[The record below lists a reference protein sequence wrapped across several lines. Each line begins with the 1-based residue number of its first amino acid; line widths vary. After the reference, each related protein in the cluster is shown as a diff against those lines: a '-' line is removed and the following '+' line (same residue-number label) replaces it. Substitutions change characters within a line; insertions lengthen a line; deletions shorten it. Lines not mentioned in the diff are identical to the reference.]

1 MVTTN
6 EHEFTRIEDQNSR
19 PAGLTLGFAPYRLP
33 FVWIRVHSWLN
44 SLGIRSSDHRMKK
57 RSAPK
62 APKIPAQPPLL
73 APIVR
78 ALDDKKAEDLV
89 VIDVTGLSSVTD
101 YLVIATGNSEP
112 HLRAL
117 RIVVEKV
124 LDDSGTPIA
133 GRDTGNFSGWVVL
146 DAYQIMVHVFTERKR
161 EAYNLEM
168 LWRDGKRLDVAALL
182 KPDAPARKPRKAKK
196 DS

>member
-1 MVTTN
+1 
-6 EHEFTRIEDQNSR
+6 
-19 PAGLTLGFAPYRLP
+19 
-33 FVWIRVHSWLN
+33 
-44 SLGIRSSDHRMKK
+44 
-57 RSAPK
+57 
-62 APKIPAQPPLL
+62 
-73 APIVR
+73 VR

-101 YLVIATGNSEP
+101 YLVIGTGNSEP

-117 RIVVEKV
+117 RIVVEKA
-124 LDDSGTPIA
+124 LDDSGAPIA

-182 KPDAPARKPRKAKK
+182 KPAPVRKPRKKK
-196 DS
+196 T

>member
-1 MVTTN
+1 
-6 EHEFTRIEDQNSR
+6 
-19 PAGLTLGFAPYRLP
+19 
-33 FVWIRVHSWLN
+33 
-44 SLGIRSSDHRMKK
+44 MKK
-57 RSAPK
+57 RKTPAAPSS
-62 APKIPAQPPLL
+62 PAFPPLL

-78 ALDDKKAEDLV
+78 AMDEKKAEDLV

-101 YLVIATGNSEP
+101 FLVIATGNSEP

-117 RIVVEKV
+117 RIAVEKV
-124 LDDSGTPIA
+124 LDDADATIA

-182 KPDAPARKPRKAKK
+182 APAVPKRRPRASKKA
-196 DS
+196 S

>member
-1 MVTTN
+1 VVK
-6 EHEFTRIEDQNSR
+6 NSV
-19 PAGLTLGFAPYRLP
+19 AD
-33 FVWIRVHSWLN
+33 I
-44 SLGIRSSDHRMKK
+44 RMKK

-62 APKIPAQPPLL
+62 APKAPAQPPLL

-78 ALDDKKAEDLV
+78 ALDDKKAEDLA
-89 VIDVTGLSSVTD
+89 VIDVRGLSSVTD
-101 YLVIATGNSEP
+101 YIVIATGNSEP

-117 RIVVEKV
+117 RIVVEKA
-124 LDDSGTPIA
+124 LDDASAPIA

-146 DAYQIMVHVFTERKR
+146 DAFQIMVHVFTERKR

-182 KPDAPARKPRKAKK
+182 QPAPTKRVRERVKVKGAQK
-196 DS
+196 S

>member
-1 MVTTN
+1 
-6 EHEFTRIEDQNSR
+6 
-19 PAGLTLGFAPYRLP
+19 
-33 FVWIRVHSWLN
+33 
-44 SLGIRSSDHRMKK
+44 MKK

-62 APKIPAQPPLL
+62 APKAPVQPPLL

-78 ALDDKKAEDLV
+78 ALDDKKAEDLA

-117 RIVVEKV
+117 RIAVEKV
-124 LDDSGTPIA
+124 LDESGAPIA

-161 EAYNLEM
+161 DAYNLEM

-182 KPDAPARKPRKAKK
+182 APAVPKRRPRASKKA
-196 DS
+196 S